1 MKDEMYFRVE
11 RNGKWQNVC
20 FCDLTL
26 DEIDKVTA
34 NRSAEWWKRVALY
47 LRDVMNGEYDYEA

>member
-1 MKDEMYFRVE
+1 MKDEVFFRVE

-26 DEIDKVTA
+26 DEIDKVTE
-34 NRSAEWWKRVALY
+34 NKSKEWWKKLALY
-47 LRDVMNGEYDYEA
+47 FRDLMKGEEE